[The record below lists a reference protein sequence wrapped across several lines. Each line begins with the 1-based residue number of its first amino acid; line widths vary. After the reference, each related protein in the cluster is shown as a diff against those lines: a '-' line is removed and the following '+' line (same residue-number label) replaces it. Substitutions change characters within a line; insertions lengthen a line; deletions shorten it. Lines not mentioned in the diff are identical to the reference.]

1 MNGVVVDT
9 SPVFKTSK
17 DEIGGH
23 GRNLYHFIN
32 CILHDEKPNFVP
44 QHGVDMIKI
53 LTAIYKSA
61 ETGRE
66 VIL

>member
-1 MNGVVVDT
+1 NGLTCDYI
-9 SPVFKTSK
+9 PNIPRGIQIH
-17 DEIGGH
+17 EA
-23 GRNLYHFIN
+23 NLRHFADV
-32 CILHDEKPNFVP
+32 LLGKAEPMFVP
-44 QHGVDMIKI
+44 QQGLDMIKI